1 MQNCIYFLTICNP
14 RESCGNFHQILC
26 TCMGGG
32 KVRKRPSNEDH
43 QNDTCE
49 LLTPPEKSIFTLLNI
64 LFVFFAKY
72 NFWAKSRVFSHLGPV
87 ACIKHS

>member
-1 MQNCIYFLTICNP
+1 
-14 RESCGNFHQILC
+14 
-26 TCMGGG
+26 MGGG

-64 LFVFFAKY
+64 LFVFFATDIIFGQK
-72 NFWAKSRVFSHLGPV
+72 KSGVLAPGPGRMHK
-87 ACIKHS
+87 ALLM